1 MNPAHLTLI
10 PIDTADELEKF
21 DYYLRMG
28 TDEEERPKV
37 TSSRQAYCWTITLF
51 LRFCDNGVAS
61 IDLAKDWLKSLEAK
75 GNGPST
81 INRHIWALKSY
92 FRFKGGDTFKL
103 RGLKTESRKPGFLRD
118 EEWDQLLTEANRPL
132 LDKYNA
138 EYAKNRAKLEL
149 ALLWAYCGGAL
160 RASEA
165 INMELT
171 DVDKKGFL
179 RVHRK
184 GGTEEFVPVEKIV
197 IQALLDYIKTRSN
210 NGPYVFPGKTPGD
223 HMARRT
229 AQAIIKALC
238 VRAGLPNAHVHMLRH
253 TAGYQLRKLGASERD
268 IQDVMGHKNIATTQI
283 YTHLVRE
290 DLAKRLPK
298 RFQNTDQGK
307 LL

>member
-1 MNPAHLTLI
+1 
-10 PIDTADELEKF
+10 
-21 DYYLRMG
+21 
-28 TDEEERPKV
+28 
-37 TSSRQAYCWTITLF
+37 
-51 LRFCDNGVAS
+51 
-61 IDLAKDWLKSLEAK
+61 
-75 GNGPST
+75 
-81 INRHIWALKSY
+81 
-92 FRFKGGDTFKL
+92 
-103 RGLKTESRKPGFLRD
+103 
-118 EEWDQLLTEANRPL
+118 
-132 LDKYNA
+132 
-138 EYAKNRAKLEL
+138 
-149 ALLWAYCGGAL
+149 
-160 RASEA
+160 
-165 INMELT
+165 MELT